1 MQKKTSLGFSTA
13 IDLDLGPT
21 VDRGDTHRSLASA
34 SCVEENS
41 FGSVYWGVYSRCVYV
56 HIYMNYI
63 ASNYVKQTRYRNLK
77 DQTQWKKSKKLD
89 IRHRTGKRLYHD
101 VYLLVFAHYMVSTLL
116 SKHDLKAI

>member
-56 HIYMNYI
+56 HIYIYELHCL
-63 ASNYVKQTRYRNLK
+63 KLCQTNK
-77 DQTQWKKSKKLD
+77 IQEFKGPNTMEKIKEVGHKTSHWKV
-89 IRHRTGKRLYHD
+89 T
-101 VYLLVFAHYMVSTLL
+101 VS
-116 SKHDLKAI
+116 